1 MYEARGKVQYLC
13 DNRMCVLLR
22 SCDMQDIVGS
32 VYELC
37 KDQFGSRFIQM
48 KVETAT
54 PEEVACHTS
63 AHKHVELQVHSGPN
77 MTNPSYSIITT
88 PKSPAF

>member
-1 MYEARGKVQYLC
+1 
-13 DNRMCVLLR
+13 
-22 SCDMQDIVGS
+22 MQDIVGS

-63 AHKHVELQVHSGPN
+63 AHKHVELEVHSAPK
-77 MTNPSYSIITT
+77 MTHPPYSINST
-88 PKSPAF
+88 PYSAAFQAHMVS